1 MTKDRDFAIIGHAG
15 GDPYKGC
22 ENTLEATRIALA
34 RSLSSTLKNPNGA
47 QLNSSKGSAIHLKRL
62 ILVHYNE
69 TITKSVAKF

>member
-62 ILVHYNE
+62 ILVHY
-69 TITKSVAKF
+69 TCIAQ